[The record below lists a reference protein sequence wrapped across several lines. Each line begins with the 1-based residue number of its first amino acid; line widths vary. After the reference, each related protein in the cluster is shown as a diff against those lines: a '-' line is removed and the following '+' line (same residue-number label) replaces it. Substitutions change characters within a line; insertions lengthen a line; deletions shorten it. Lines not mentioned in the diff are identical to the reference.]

1 MSLTLKRVCIFTRNL
16 EMSVRFWGEPG
27 LGMRTLVASYDNV
40 LLEKSG
46 LGVHIRQTYDEALL
60 SVGYNPL
67 LQFDV
72 EKGLTEMVPRLLQS
86 GAHMDGGIVYQPQ
99 ATIVSLRSPC
109 GVMVTLVEPIEGVG
123 AAGDAPSMR

>member
-16 EMSVRFWGEPG
+16 EMSTKFWGEPG
-27 LGMRTLVASYDNV
+27 LGMRTLVSSYDNV
-40 LLEKSG
+40 LLEKGG

-72 EKGLTEMVPRLLQS
+72 ERGLAEMVPRLLQS
-86 GAHMDGGIVYQPQ
+86 GAHMDGGIVYQPE
-99 ATIVSLRSPC
+99 ATVVSIRSPC
-109 GVMVTLVEPIEGVG
+109 GVMVTLVEPAEAP
-123 AAGDAPSMR
+123 AASTPSPMR